1 MTTYAL
7 GIDRQGV
14 KQLKALARFT
24 PPASDKRER
33 LRSFGLDAVGIL
45 ACDMFTLG
53 IASVNKGIR
62 WHSDA
67 PDTTL
72 AVNAATLLSMIPADG
87 GTITIDGDRFTVSAL
102 QYEAQGVMDVEPW
115 MRWQQLIPEPGDM
128 HPVGAFN
135 PALMGK
141 FGPLADALAG
151 KPRQA
156 VRLIAYHPDTA
167 VKPMVVQAEDR
178 STLGLLMPMR
188 IS

>member
-1 MTTYAL
+1 MTGYAL

-24 PPASDKRER
+24 PPATDRRER
-33 LRSFGLDAVGIL
+33 LRSFGLHAVGVL
-45 ACDMFTLG
+45 ACDTFSLA

-72 AVNAATLLSMIPADG
+72 AVNAATLLSMMPADG
-87 GTITIDGDRFTVSAL
+87 GTVSIDGDRFTVAGP
-102 QYEAQGVMDVEPW
+102 QYEAHGMMDGEPW
-115 MRWQQLIPEPGDM
+115 MNWQPLIPEPGDM

-135 PALMGK
+135 PALMGR

-188 IS
+188 LS